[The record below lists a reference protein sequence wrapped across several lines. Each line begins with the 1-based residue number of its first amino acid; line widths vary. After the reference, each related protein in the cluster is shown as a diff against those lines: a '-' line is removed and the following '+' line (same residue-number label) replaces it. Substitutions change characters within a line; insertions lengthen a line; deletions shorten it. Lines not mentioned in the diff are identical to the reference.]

1 MSKNKCIYV
10 NTITREFIKFAKIMG
25 IFSEV
30 EYCFKTFLKH
40 NTTTMFYF
48 GEPISF
54 WKHASFAEY
63 AFEVSR
69 YYSMLNDGLIINVYL
84 FGNWF
89 FSNRLICN
97 KKELADLFLSHL
109 RDKGYSRYIKLIR

>member
-1 MSKNKCIYV
+1 MSKNRHIYI
-10 NTITREFIKFAKIMG
+10 NTVTREFIKFAKIIG

-30 EYCFKTFLKH
+30 EYCFKTFLER

-63 AFEVSR
+63 AFRVSA
-69 YYSMLNDGLIINVYL
+69 YYSVLNDGLIINVYL
-84 FGNWF
+84 FGNWY
-89 FSNRLICN
+89 FSDRLRYD